1 VRARSGQVIV
11 IGGLMREARKRNDH
25 KTPGLG
31 SIPVL
36 GNLFKSKRDV
46 TSTVELVLLLRPV
59 VTDDQTME
67 AMVRDA
73 EERTATLARKAKI
86 EAGK

>member
-1 VRARSGQVIV
+1 
-11 IGGLMREARKRNDH
+11 
-25 KTPGLG
+25 
-31 SIPVL
+31 
-36 GNLFKSKRDV
+36 
-46 TSTVELVLLLRPV
+46 
-59 VTDDQTME
+59 ME